1 MSALQQRS
9 KGGGSMRALR
19 TILLAVLAA
28 AVMTAL
34 AACGSS
40 SNSSGGTAGSGS
52 TLPAGVKDPQ
62 NATLTDGKRGGTLN
76 EVQNEDFE
84 HLDPGQAYFQ
94 LDYQITNSTQRSL
107 YSYKPNTF
115 SQTTPDLAAG
125 EAKIGDGGKLITI
138 EIRKGVHFSPPVN
151 REVTAADEVYALDRT
166 ANANVANPYYLGYL
180 ESVEGMKDAKGGPI
194 PGVKQTGKYT
204 LQIKLTEP
212 QAPIVI
218 ASMVLPY
225 TAPVPKEYAEK
236 FDEQK
241 PSEYVNYQV
250 ATGPYMLKN
259 NAAGKILGIGY
270 QPGKSAT
277 LVRNPNWSAS
287 TDFRPAYLDQI
298 NIAIGGDTNVIGRQV
313 LEGSHMVQSDAPA
326 APIVKLAVQQ
336 HPSQL
341 TISAGGGAGDRYV
354 AINNSSGPFKN
365 VNLRKALWA
374 ATDREAL
381 NRLRGGKT
389 VADLMT
395 HFLWNGIAGF
405 EDAGGFPGPKVDY
418 NEHATGDMAVAEKYM
433 KLAGYPSGK
442 YTGSETVQVVG
453 DSTAP
458 ANNVAEAVNST
469 LRKLGFKTKLNLVEH
484 TVMYSKYCGVV
495 SEKIDVCP
503 NVGWVPDFGDP
514 QAVLDVPFNGN
525 LIVKNGT
532 NSNWGLVDHAKIN
545 AAMEAATKVAGEQ
558 ARGEAWAKIDR
569 ELVEE
574 AVAVPYQWAKEAYI
588 ESKDVD
594 GINDYWNAGTWN
606 YAFTSLK

>member
-1 MSALQQRS
+1 MRS
-9 KGGGSMRALR
+9 LR
-19 TILLAVLAA
+19 TMLLVVIAGVLAV
-28 AVMTAL
+28 AL

-40 SNSSGGTAGSGS
+40 SSSNGTTATSGS
-52 TLPAGVKDPQ
+52 SSLPAGVKDPQ
-62 NATLTDGKRGGTLN
+62 SESLTGGKHGGVLN
-76 EVQNEDFE
+76 EAQSEDFE

-94 LDYQITNSTQRSL
+94 LDYQITNATQRSL

-115 SQTTPDLAAG
+115 SESTPDMAEGPAQL
-125 EAKIGDGGKLITI
+125 GDGDKLITI
-138 EIRKGVHFSPPVN
+138 NIRKGVHFSPPVN
-151 REVTAADEVYALDRT
+151 REVTAADVVYAFERI
-166 ANANVANPYYLGYL
+166 ANPNVANPYYLGYL
-180 ESVEGMKDAKGGPI
+180 SSIEGMKTASGGPI
-194 PGVKQTGKYT
+194 AGVKATGKYT
-204 LQIKLTEP
+204 LQIKLTAPE
-212 QAPIVI
+212 APIVV
-218 ASMVLPY
+218 ASMVLPWS
-225 TAPVPKEYAEK
+225 APVPKEYAAK
-236 FDEQK
+236 FDAKK
-241 PSEYVNYQV
+241 PSEYANYQV
-250 ATGPYMLKN
+250 ASGPYMLKN
-259 NAAGKILGIGY
+259 DSEGKVTGIGY

-287 TDFRPAYLDQI
+287 TDYRPAYLNQI

-313 LEGSHMVQSDAPA
+313 LEGSSMVQSDAPS

-341 TISAGGGAGDRYV
+341 VISAGGGAGDRYI
-354 AINNSSGPFKN
+354 AINNSYGPFKN

-381 NRLRGGKT
+381 DRLRGGKT
-389 VADLMT
+389 VADVMT

-405 EDAGGFPGPKVDY
+405 EEAGGYPGPKVDY
-418 NEHATGDMAVAEKYM
+418 NEHPTGDMAVAEKYM

-442 YTGSETVQVVG
+442 YTGGETLQVVG
-453 DSTAP
+453 DSSAP

-469 LRKLGFKTKLNLVEH
+469 LQKLGFKTKLNLVEH

-503 NVGWVPDFGDP
+503 NVGWIADFGDP

-532 NSNWGLVDHAKIN
+532 NSNWGLVNHPKLN
-545 AAMEAATKVAGEQ
+545 AAMEAASKVVGVK

-574 AVAVPYQWAKEAYI
+574 AVAIPYQWAKEPYI
-588 ESKDVD
+588 ESKNVE
-594 GINDYWNAGTWN
+594 GVNQYWNSGTWD
-606 YAFTSLK
+606 YSFTSLK